1 MWVRCIDRFPG
12 EGVARRTHVC
22 CGVGGAH
29 LQRRSKWLQQRVD
42 ELQAQQPVRECV
54 PPHTAQQAGAAA
66 ATRRERH
73 RDDDGEEEAAAAA
86 ATRRERHRDDD
97 GEEEAALRRDEQRR
111 RVGSPRL

>member
-1 MWVRCIDRFPG
+1 M
-12 EGVARRTHVC
+12 C

-73 RDDDGEEEAAAAA
+73 RDDDGEEEAA
-86 ATRRERHRDDD
+86 
-97 GEEEAALRRDEQRR
+97 LRRDEQRR